1 MQGFGNTMSNLPEDK
16 SEISIYFS
24 MDKDFIALAKESI
37 QIMRYIFFLF
47 LEEDTKALL
56 MSTQNIFSL
65 RNKKNVN
72 FRASKSWLNKW
83 I

>member
-1 MQGFGNTMSNLPEDK
+1 MQGFGNTMSNLSEDK